1 MKINCPRLSSSWQRI
16 PWVPET
22 FLARFPVSSPLV
34 ASAYGRC
41 RPSVNT
47 ENARRMRGKPLVL
60 RVAKNDS
67 MHKMRRLNGHDY
79 IFLFPELITE
89 TSKALPEIRPN
100 LSGFHAF
107 SYTWSRY
114 AFPARISITK
124 RNDSRAWSQVIKF
137 PRSLVEKCV
146 HCSHSD
152 FPFFALI
159 RKPVKL
165 SNVVWTFKS
174 VDKIVWWDCP
184 PRQQYLHILRL
195 PFIQYVFLTFESLD
209 KVKWC
214 YHSIGNFSAGL
225 SQDNICFSVSYTMKF
240 VFFFFQFWLKVL
252 LELKRNSKE
261 YLPFSLFTSF
271 IQHPSISKGSLSSL
285 FRFRLICKQVK
296 EKTQTS
302 NELVTKAN
310 LF

>member
-47 ENARRMRGKPLVL
+47 ENARRTRGKPLVL

-89 TSKALPEIRPN
+89 TSNALPEIRPN

-114 AFPARISITK
+114 AFPARISITE

-152 FPFFALI
+152 FPFFPLI

-195 PFIQYVFLTFESLD
+195 PFIQYVFLTFESLIKSNGVTIQLETFQRD
-209 KVKWC
+209 FHMIAFV
-214 YHSIGNFSAGL
+214 
-225 SQDNICFSVSYTMKF
+225 SQCRTP
-240 VFFFFQFWLKVL
+240 W
-252 LELKRNSKE
+252 
-261 YLPFSLFTSF
+261 
-271 IQHPSISKGSLSSL
+271 
-285 FRFRLICKQVK
+285 
-296 EKTQTS
+296 
-302 NELVTKAN
+302 N
-310 LF
+310 LFSFFVNFDLRCSWN